1 MIGRNDNKV
10 CIYVCINKGN
20 TGCRAEPSEE
30 EREEQIDDIDYWMQQ
45 EKQKLKNFEEWLE
58 IRQIASEEGRNRVLQ
73 QRNRRRKEVQ

>member
-1 MIGRNDNKV
+1 M
-10 CIYVCINKGN
+10 YVLIKE

-30 EREEQIDDIDYWMQQ
+30 EREEQIDDIDHWMQQ